1 MLKNIDGIHNRN
13 LTVGRRTIYVAV
25 ELRIIWLIFLK
36 HIVDSCEQYPGNNRF
51 LMFPSLFKSEI
62 TVADFGKFLS
72 PNRAKGTLNKQR
84 FNVGHGPRKKW
95 GQNAVF
101 WQMRTDFRWQ
111 LLFLEQTRMT
121 SIDGENSGAHHSVA
135 SATRWEASAEFVP
148 GRGLYLHQRSSWT
161 VWLYFAYPTLRWGEE
176 ETGTQSWLFGLNARS
191 LRSGLRSNFLC
202 SSPL

>member
-84 FNVGHGPRKKW
+84 FNVGPCP
-95 GQNAVF
+95 
-101 WQMRTDFRWQ
+101 T
-111 LLFLEQTRMT
+111 
-121 SIDGENSGAHHSVA
+121 NSGG
-135 SATRWEASAEFVP
+135 FLLP
-148 GRGLYLHQRSSWT
+148 GALIVLRRKPRPGAKML
-161 VWLYFAYPTLRWGEE
+161 LRWRIQ
-176 ETGTQSWLFGLNARS
+176 TYP
-191 LRSGLRSNFLC
+191 LRFQK
-202 SSPL
+202 